1 MRTAVL
7 AALILLSSFAA
18 ADERTRVIVA
28 VGLPELAA
36 TSTRSLT
43 AVREDVIASVAGRK
57 VQRWG
62 KTAVFVAEVTDAE
75 LERLQ
80 RDPRVKAIDRD
91 TGGGGAMRQ
100 SLPLIGA
107 DLVRAEGYDGLGV
120 VVAILDTG
128 IDRNHPD
135 FAGRIV
141 GEQCYCRNTDG
152 SGCCPN
158 GDTDQS
164 GPGAAQDENGHGSH
178 VAGIVAASGETAP
191 PGVAPRAEIV
201 AVRVMDR
208 FNRFESITQI
218 FLGLN
223 WIVENRPDVRVINM
237 SLGTM
242 AQYTASA
249 CASSAAAIGMQPLV
263 GELRRRGVLI
273 TASSGNE
280 GSFFAITMPACMQD
294 VLAVGATYD
303 TIGTLGSAECSE
315 QVITPDQIA
324 CFSNSSESVDMVA
337 PGARITAV
345 ALGGGETTKAGTSM
359 AAPHVAGTI
368 ALMLQ
373 ANSTLK
379 PDQIEQILKLT
390 GKPVIDVRNTLKFPR
405 LDAAAAVAMTPPPPA
420 GTGPRRRSA
429 RH

>member
-1 MRTAVL
+1 
-7 AALILLSSFAA
+7 
-18 ADERTRVIVA
+18 
-28 VGLPELAA
+28 
-36 TSTRSLT
+36 
-43 AVREDVIASVAGRK
+43 
-57 VQRWG
+57 
-62 KTAVFVAEVTDAE
+62 
-75 LERLQ
+75 
-80 RDPRVKAIDRD
+80 
-91 TGGGGAMRQ
+91 
-100 SLPLIGA
+100 
-107 DLVRAEGYDGLGV
+107 
-120 VVAILDTG
+120 
-128 IDRNHPD
+128 
-135 FAGRIV
+135 
-141 GEQCYCRNTDG
+141 
-152 SGCCPN
+152 
-158 GDTDQS
+158 
-164 GPGAAQDENGHGSH
+164 
-178 VAGIVAASGETAP
+178 
-191 PGVAPRAEIV
+191 
-201 AVRVMDR
+201 
-208 FNRFESITQI
+208 
-218 FLGLN
+218 
-223 WIVENRPDVRVINM
+223 
-237 SLGTM
+237 
-242 AQYTASA
+242 
-249 CASSAAAIGMQPLV
+249 
-263 GELRRRGVLI
+263 LI